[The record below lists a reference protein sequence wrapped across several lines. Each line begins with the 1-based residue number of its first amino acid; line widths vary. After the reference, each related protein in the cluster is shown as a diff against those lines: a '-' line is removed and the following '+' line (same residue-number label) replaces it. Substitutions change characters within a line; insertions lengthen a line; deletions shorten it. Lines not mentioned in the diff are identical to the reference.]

1 VTVVNLIAVVAG
13 AHETAESVGASSVLA
28 NVVHFIAFV
37 NVFQNDLRHLQEEK
51 KF

>member
-13 AHETAESVGASSVLA
+13 AHETAESVGTSSVLA